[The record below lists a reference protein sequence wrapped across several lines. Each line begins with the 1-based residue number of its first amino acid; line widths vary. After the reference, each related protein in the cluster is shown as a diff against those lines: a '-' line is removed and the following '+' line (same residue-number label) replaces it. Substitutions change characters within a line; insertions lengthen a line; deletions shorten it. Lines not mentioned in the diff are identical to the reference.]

1 MVDADET
8 FEEGPIRIIDSRE
21 HVLRDKIVRLVKVL
35 WQHQV
40 VVEATWER
48 DDTIH
53 ANYPFLFEEEDQI
66 LPKQWEL
73 LAGT

>member
-1 MVDADET
+1 MEV
-8 FEEGPIRIIDSRE
+8 
-21 HVLRDKIVRLVKVL
+21 
-35 WQHQV
+35 
-40 VVEATWER
+40 TWEC

-73 LAGT
+73 LAGTWIIEASYTRKRSNGFSDICGVLRVKHFVLKVEIRY

>member
-1 MVDADET
+1 M
-8 FEEGPIRIIDSRE
+8 EE
-21 HVLRDKIVRLVKVL
+21 V
-35 WQHQV
+35 
-40 VVEATWER
+40 TWER

-73 LAGT
+73 SAGTWIIQAIYIGKRSNGSSDIYGVLQAKYFVSKVEIRY

>member
-1 MVDADET
+1 MTAPSS
-8 FEEGPIRIIDSRE
+8 GGGYMG
-21 HVLRDKIVRLVKVL
+21 
-35 WQHQV
+35 
-40 VVEATWER
+40 ER

-73 LAGT
+73 LTGT

>member
-1 MVDADET
+1 M
-8 FEEGPIRIIDSRE
+8 EE
-21 HVLRDKIVRLVKVL
+21 V
-35 WQHQV
+35 
-40 VVEATWER
+40 TWER

-73 LAGT
+73 IAGTWIIQASYTGKRSNGSSDICGVLRAKHFVSKMEIRY

>member
-1 MVDADET
+1 M
-8 FEEGPIRIIDSRE
+8 EE
-21 HVLRDKIVRLVKVL
+21 V
-35 WQHQV
+35 
-40 VVEATWER
+40 TWER

-73 LAGT
+73 LAGTWIIQASYTGKRSNGSSDICGVLLAKHFVSKVEIRY